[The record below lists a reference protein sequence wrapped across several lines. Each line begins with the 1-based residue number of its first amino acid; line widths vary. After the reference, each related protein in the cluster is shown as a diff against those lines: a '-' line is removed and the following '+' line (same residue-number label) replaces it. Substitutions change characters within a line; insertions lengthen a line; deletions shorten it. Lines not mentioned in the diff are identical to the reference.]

1 MNNKSLKDLNKV
13 LTPMKK
19 TEGKARQHDTQSTVV
34 VVVCVGFVCVVVV
47 VCVWWWW

>member
-1 MNNKSLKDLNKV
+1 MNKKSLKDLYKV
-13 LTPMKK
+13 LTLMKK

-47 VCVWWWW
+47 VCV